1 MMIGLLYAMIVF
13 IRAALHREEGAIYAL
28 VGFLIFEA
36 VVAFDLLKYIFRYS
50 ERSIYSIGIVLFII
64 CFSFVL
70 SKKLS
75 MAFNTTEQLAKEL
88 TELNEGLDW
97 KVHERTL
104 VIEESRKQ
112 LIELNRQLQEWS
124 MADGLTGAANRR
136 HFDEYLGSQLMEGI
150 EDNSPISLLLID
162 IDYFKRYNDF
172 YGHIQG
178 DRCLQAVVNA
188 IKTSFPPTDG
198 LVARYGGEEFAVVLP
213 GYDADQAKDIAERTC
228 DLVKQ
233 LRIAHENSKV
243 SDIVTV
249 SIGVATV
256 YLKEDK
262 EYTKLIKSA
271 DNQLYKA
278 KSLGRNQVCAENDM
292 GYAVE
297 ALGGP

>member
-1 MMIGLLYAMIVF
+1 M
-13 IRAALHREEGAIYAL
+13 
-28 VGFLIFEA
+28 
-36 VVAFDLLKYIFRYS
+36 
-50 ERSIYSIGIVLFII
+50 
-64 CFSFVL
+64 
-70 SKKLS
+70 
-75 MAFNTTEQLAKEL
+75 Q
-88 TELNEGLDW
+88 
-97 KVHERTL
+97 
-104 VIEESRKQ
+104 
-112 LIELNRQLQEWS
+112 
-124 MADGLTGAANRR
+124 
-136 HFDEYLGSQLMEGI
+136 GI

-262 EYTKLIKSA
+262 EYTKLIKLA

-278 KSLGRNQVCAENDM
+278 KSLGRNQVCAQNDIDIQM
-292 GYAVE
+292 KNT
-297 ALGGP
+297 LQL